1 MAVSIDKGKLID
13 QAQKYIQKGQFDKA
27 ISEYQKIVEADSK
40 DIRTRLKLGEL
51 YLKVGNNASAVNEY
65 STAAESYTSDG
76 FILQAIAVFKQ
87 LLKIDP
93 SISDIYLKLAK
104 LYKKQGL
111 IADALAQFQI
121 VIANYEK
128 QGKTAEAT
136 GALKDMA
143 SMDPEN
149 FSIRAKLAGLY
160 LKGGDDKKAL
170 EEFSQIANDLK
181 KKGRMDDVII
191 LYEKLLSA
199 KPTCREALN
208 GIGEAYLETGKIE
221 KALDSLKVALKSDP
235 NDTTT
240 LSLLSKVYLELN
252 DEQSAKLTYKNI
264 LRVDPS
270 YDDARKE
277 LTKLLIKEGNYD
289 EGMETALPFID
300 KALEGKNSDG
310 ALGILLEF
318 YRNDVREPRL
328 LDKMAN
334 AYRIKGEREKEK
346 TIREEL
352 SQLTGEA
359 PKVEETTEA
368 VAVEPEQETLGTEE
382 AQKEPPMEEHFA
394 HGGKETDEP
403 VKDVYKYLTEA
414 EVYVKYGL
422 ADKAIEILNTAL
434 NAFPENTEVRK
445 KLASLEVVLPE
456 EAEEVLPEIEEVSM
470 EVEAQEEVA
479 PQEIEEVPEL
489 EIDKEV
495 TAEITGEQPRL
506 EEEKYPLSKIKED
519 MEEADFYIQQGLY
532 EDARNICSRILEFHP
547 ENEETLSKL
556 RTIDISAQTIL
567 PAPVPPH
574 AESAVESFFDLA
586 AELDGE
592 EFETLTT
599 PSGMREAEKFGF
611 EDIFSEFKKGVDTQL
626 EKEDTE
632 THYNLGIAYKEM
644 GLLDD
649 AIREFRIASADHKI
663 EFDCYNLIGIC
674 YVEKEDYKKAVET
687 FRKGLQLPG
696 ISDDEHASM
705 NYELGTAYELSG
717 MTGEALSAYMET
729 SKKNSGFRDVQSK
742 ISQLGGSRETKRGR
756 VSYV

>member
-65 STAAESYTSDG
+65 SAAAESYTSDG

-93 SISDIYLKLAK
+93 SISDIYVKLAK

-111 IADALAQFQI
+111 IADALAQYRI

-128 QGKTAEAT
+128 QGKTVEAT

-149 FSIRAKLAGLY
+149 FSIRAKLADLY

-170 EEFSQIANDLK
+170 EEFSLIASDLK

-199 KPTCREALN
+199 KPTSREALT
-208 GIGEAYLETGKIE
+208 GIGEAYLETGKIK
-221 KALDSLKVALKSDP
+221 KALDSLKAALKSDP
-235 NDTTT
+235 NDATA

-252 DEQSAKLTYKNI
+252 DEQNAKLTYKNI
-264 LRVDPS
+264 LRIDPS
-270 YDDARKE
+270 SDDARKG
-277 LTKLLIKEGNYD
+277 LTKLLIKEGNYE

-310 ALGILLEF
+310 ALGLLLEF
-318 YRNDVREPRL
+318 YRNDVRDPRL

-334 AYRIKGEREKEK
+334 AYRLKGEREKEIA
-346 TIREEL
+346 IREEL

-359 PKVEETTEA
+359 PKVEETTER
-368 VAVEPEQETLGTEE
+368 
-382 AQKEPPMEEHFA
+382 AQKEPPMEEHFVP
-394 HGGKETDEP
+394 GGKEAEKP

-434 NAFPENTEVRK
+434 NAFPEDKEVRK
-445 KLASLEVVLPE
+445 KLASLGVALPE

-479 PQEIEEVPEL
+479 LQEVEEVPEF
-489 EIDKEV
+489 ETAKEV
-495 TAEITGEQPRL
+495 PAEITGERPQQ

-532 EDARNICSRILEFHP
+532 EDARNICNRILEFHP

-556 RTIDISAQTIL
+556 RAIDEAAQAIL
-567 PAPVPPH
+567 PAPVPPA

-586 AELDGE
+586 AELDSE

-649 AIREFRIASADHKI
+649 AIREFKIASADHKI

-674 YVEKEDYKKAVET
+674 YVEKGAYKKAVET
-687 FRKGLQLPG
+687 FKKGLQLPG
-696 ISDDEHASM
+696 ISDDEYASM

>member
-27 ISEYQKIVEADSK
+27 ISEYQKVVEADSK
-40 DIRTRLKLGEL
+40 DIRSRLKLGEL

-65 STAAESYTSDG
+65 SAAAESYASDG

-93 SISDIYLKLAK
+93 SISDIYVKLAK

-111 IADALAQFQI
+111 IADALAQYRI

-128 QGKTAEAT
+128 QGKTVEAT

-149 FSIRAKLAGLY
+149 FSIRAKLADLY

-170 EEFSQIANDLK
+170 EEFSQIASDLK

-199 KPTCREALN
+199 KPTSREALR
-208 GIGEAYLETGKIE
+208 GIGEAYLETGKIK
-221 KALDSLKVALKSDP
+221 KALDSLKAALKSDP
-235 NDTTT
+235 NDTTA

-252 DEQSAKLTYKNI
+252 DEQNAKLTYKNI
-264 LRVDPS
+264 LLIDPS
-270 YDDARKE
+270 SDDARKG
-277 LTKLLIKEGNYD
+277 LTKLLIKEGNYE

-310 ALGILLEF
+310 ALGLLLEF
-318 YRNDVREPRL
+318 YRNDVRDPRL

-334 AYRIKGEREKEK
+334 AYRLKGEREKEIA
-346 TIREEL
+346 IREEL

-359 PKVEETTEA
+359 PKVEETTEK
-368 VAVEPEQETLGTEE
+368 
-382 AQKEPPMEEHFA
+382 AQKEPPMEEHFVP
-394 HGGKETDEP
+394 GEKETEKP

-434 NAFPENTEVRK
+434 NAFPEDKEVRK
-445 KLASLEVVLPE
+445 KLASLGVALPE

-479 PQEIEEVPEL
+479 LQEVEEVPEF
-489 EIDKEV
+489 EIAKEV
-495 TAEITGEQPRL
+495 PAEITGKQPPQ

-519 MEEADFYIQQGLY
+519 MEEADFYMQQGLY
-532 EDARNICSRILEFHP
+532 EDARNICNRILEFHP

-556 RTIDISAQTIL
+556 RAIDEAAQAIL
-567 PAPVPPH
+567 PAPVPPA

-586 AELDGE
+586 AELDSE

-649 AIREFRIASADHKI
+649 AIREFKIASADHKI
-663 EFDCYNLIGIC
+663 EFDCYNLMGIC
-674 YVEKEDYKKAVET
+674 YVEKEAYKKAIEI
-687 FRKGLQLPG
+687 FRKGLQLPD
-696 ISDDEHASM
+696 ISDDEYASM

>member
-27 ISEYQKIVEADSK
+27 ISEYQKVVEADSK

-65 STAAESYTSDG
+65 SAAAEFYASDG

-93 SISDIYLKLAK
+93 SISDIYVKLAK

-111 IADALAQFQI
+111 IADALAQYRI

-128 QGKTAEAT
+128 QGKTVEAT

-149 FSIRAKLAGLY
+149 FSIRAKLADLY
-160 LKGGDDKKAL
+160 LKDGDDKKAL
-170 EEFSQIANDLK
+170 EEFSRIANDLK

-199 KPTCREALN
+199 KPTCREALR
-208 GIGEAYLETGKIE
+208 GIGEAYLETGKIN
-221 KALDSLKVALKSDP
+221 KALDSLKAALKSDP
-235 NDTTT
+235 NDTTA
-240 LSLLSKVYLELN
+240 LSLLSRVYLELN
-252 DEQSAKLTYKNI
+252 DEQNAKLTYKNI
-264 LRVDPS
+264 LRIDPS
-270 YDDARKE
+270 SDDARKG
-277 LTKLLIKEGNYD
+277 LTKLLIKEGNYE

-300 KALEGKNSDG
+300 KALEGNNSDG
-310 ALGILLEF
+310 ALGLLLEF

-328 LDKMAN
+328 LDKMAT
-334 AYRIKGEREKEK
+334 AYRLKGEREKE
-346 TIREEL
+346 TAIREEL

-359 PKVEETTEA
+359 PKVEETTKE
-368 VAVEPEQETLGTEE
+368 VAVEPELETLATEA
-382 AQKEPPMEEHFA
+382 AQKEPPLEEHFVS
-394 HGGKETDEP
+394 GGKETEMP

-434 NAFPENTEVRK
+434 NAFPEDKEVRK
-445 KLASLEVVLPE
+445 KLATLGVALPE
-456 EAEEVLPEIEEVSM
+456 EVEEVLPEIEEVSM

-479 PQEIEEVPEL
+479 LPEVEEAP
-489 EIDKEV
+489 
-495 TAEITGEQPRL
+495 AEITGEQPPQ

-519 MEEADFYIQQGLY
+519 MEEAEFYIQQGLY
-532 EDARNICSRILEFHP
+532 EDARNICNRILEFYP
-547 ENEETLSKL
+547 GNEETLSKL
-556 RTIDISAQTIL
+556 RAIDDAAQTIL
-567 PAPVPPH
+567 PAPVPPA

-586 AELDGE
+586 AELDSE

-626 EKEDTE
+626 GKEDTE

-649 AIREFRIASADHKI
+649 AIREFKIASADHKI

-674 YVEKEDYKKAVET
+674 YVEKEDYKKAVEI
-687 FRKGLQLPG
+687 FKKGLQLPA
-696 ISDDEHASM
+696 ITDDEYASM
-705 NYELGTAYELSG
+705 SYELGTAYELSG
-717 MTGEALSAYMET
+717 MTGEALSAYLET

>member
-27 ISEYQKIVEADSK
+27 ISEYQKVVEADSK
-40 DIRTRLKLGEL
+40 DIRSRLKLGEL

-65 STAAESYTSDG
+65 SAAAESYASDG

-93 SISDIYLKLAK
+93 SISDIYVKLAK

-111 IADALAQFQI
+111 IADALAQYRI

-128 QGKTAEAT
+128 QGKTVEAT

-149 FSIRAKLAGLY
+149 FSIRAKLADLY

-170 EEFSQIANDLK
+170 EEFSQIASDLK

-199 KPTCREALN
+199 KPASREALR
-208 GIGEAYLETGKIE
+208 GIGEAYLETGKIK
-221 KALDSLKVALKSDP
+221 KALDSLKAALKSDP
-235 NDTTT
+235 NDTTA
-240 LSLLSKVYLELN
+240 LSLLSRVYLELD
-252 DEQSAKLTYKNI
+252 DEQNAKLTYKNI
-264 LRVDPS
+264 LRIDPS
-270 YDDARKE
+270 SDDARKG
-277 LTKLLIKEGNYD
+277 LTKLLIKEGNFG
-289 EGMETALPFID
+289 EGMETALPFVD
-300 KALEGKNSDG
+300 KALEGKNFDA

-318 YRNDVREPRL
+318 YRNDVRDPRL

-334 AYRIKGEREKEK
+334 AYRLKGEREKELA
-346 TIREEL
+346 IREEL

-359 PKVEETTEA
+359 PKVEETTE
-368 VAVEPEQETLGTEE
+368 E
-382 AQKEPPMEEHFA
+382 AQKEPPMEEHFVP
-394 HGGKETDEP
+394 GGKETEEP

-422 ADKAIEILNTAL
+422 ADKAIEILNIAL
-434 NAFPENTEVRK
+434 NAFPEDKEVRK
-445 KLASLEVVLPE
+445 KLASLGVALPE
-456 EAEEVLPEIEEVSM
+456 EAEEVLPEIEEISM
-470 EVEAQEEVA
+470 EVEAKEEVA
-479 PQEIEEVPEL
+479 LQEIEEVPEL
-489 EIDKEV
+489 EIAKEAP
-495 TAEITGEQPRL
+495 AEITGKKLPE

-532 EDARNICSRILEFHP
+532 EDARNICNRILEFHP

-556 RTIDISAQTIL
+556 RVIDEAAKTIL
-567 PAPVPPH
+567 PAPVPPS

-586 AELDGE
+586 AELDSE

-644 GLLDD
+644 GLIDD
-649 AIREFRIASADHKI
+649 AIREFKIASADHKI

-674 YVEKEDYKKAVET
+674 YVEKGVPLKAVEI
-687 FRKGLQLPG
+687 FKKGLQLPG
-696 ISDDEHASM
+696 IGDDEYASM

-717 MTGEALSAYMET
+717 MTAEALSAYMET

-742 ISQLGGSRETKRGR
+742 ISQLGGGRDTKRGR

>member
-65 STAAESYTSDG
+65 SAAAESYTSDG

-93 SISDIYLKLAK
+93 SISDIYVKLAK

-111 IADALAQFQI
+111 IADALAQYRI

-128 QGKTAEAT
+128 QGKTVEAT

-149 FSIRAKLAGLY
+149 FSIRAKLADLY

-170 EEFSQIANDLK
+170 EEFSLIASDLK

-199 KPTCREALN
+199 KPTSREALT
-208 GIGEAYLETGKIE
+208 GIGEAYLETGKIK
-221 KALDSLKVALKSDP
+221 KALDSLKAALKSDP
-235 NDTTT
+235 NDASA

-252 DEQSAKLTYKNI
+252 DEQNAKLTYKNI
-264 LRVDPS
+264 LRIDPS
-270 YDDARKE
+270 SDDARKG
-277 LTKLLIKEGNYD
+277 LTKLLIKEGNYE

-310 ALGILLEF
+310 ALGLLLEF
-318 YRNDVREPRL
+318 YRNDVRDPRL

-334 AYRIKGEREKEK
+334 AYRLKGEREKEIA
-346 TIREEL
+346 IREEL

-359 PKVEETTEA
+359 PKVEETTEK
-368 VAVEPEQETLGTEE
+368 
-382 AQKEPPMEEHFA
+382 AQKEPRMEEHFVP
-394 HGGKETDEP
+394 GGKEAEKP

-434 NAFPENTEVRK
+434 NAFPEDKEVRK
-445 KLASLEVVLPE
+445 KLASLGVALPE

-479 PQEIEEVPEL
+479 LQEVEEVPEF
-489 EIDKEV
+489 ETAKEV
-495 TAEITGEQPRL
+495 PAEITGERPQQ

-556 RTIDISAQTIL
+556 KAIDEAAQAIL
-567 PAPVPPH
+567 PAPVPPA

-586 AELDGE
+586 AELDSE

-649 AIREFRIASADHKI
+649 AIREFKIASADHKI

-674 YVEKEDYKKAVET
+674 YVEKGAYKKAVET
-687 FRKGLQLPG
+687 FKKGLQLPG
-696 ISDDEHASM
+696 ISDDEYASM